1 MINPP
6 IFTLLRDL
14 ARAKAYGQ
22 QMTLEMLLRHNPHS
36 PEASVSEP
44 VSPSQGEPFNPSNT
58 HVTPGE
64 PRDNMKGK

>member
-22 QMTLEMLLRHNPHS
+22 QMTLAALLRHNPHS
-36 PEASVSEP
+36 PEASVSEL
-44 VSPSQGEPFNPSNT
+44 VSPSEGEPSNPSNIP
-58 HVTPGE
+58 VTPSNE
-64 PRDNMKGK
+64 RTTP

>member
-22 QMTLEMLLRHNPHS
+22 QMTLAALLRHNPHS
-36 PEASVSEP
+36 PEASLGEP
-44 VSPSQGEPFNPSNT
+44 VSEANRQDPSRNP

>member
-22 QMTLEMLLRHNPHS
+22 QLTLAALLRHNPHS
-36 PEASVSEP
+36 PEAATPPVSEANRQD
-44 VSPSQGEPFNPSNT
+44 PSRITQ
-58 HVTPGE
+58 VTPGE

>member
-22 QMTLEMLLRHNPHS
+22 QLTLAALLRHNPHS
-36 PEASVSEP
+36 LEAATPP
-44 VSPSQGEPFNPSNT
+44 VSPSEGEPSDPHKSEIDT
-58 HVTPGE
+58 KPTE
-64 PRDNMKGK
+64 

>member
-22 QMTLEMLLRHNPHS
+22 QLTLAALLRHNPHS

-44 VSPSQGEPFNPSNT
+44 VRAQPEPSDPHKSEIDTKPT
-58 HVTPGE
+58 E
-64 PRDNMKGK
+64 